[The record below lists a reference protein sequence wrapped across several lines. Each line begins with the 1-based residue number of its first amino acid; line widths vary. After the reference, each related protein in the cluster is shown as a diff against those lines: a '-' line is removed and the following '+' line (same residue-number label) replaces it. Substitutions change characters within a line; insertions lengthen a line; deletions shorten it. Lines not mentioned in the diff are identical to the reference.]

1 MYHIISYIDIT
12 YLHHNNTQHVS
23 FLLSFIIHLFYYTFS
38 LSGFSSLFLSVLL
51 VSLYTIISTISQSLF
66 PGSCF
71 SSLIL
76 CSFAKAFS
84 IIFFSIKLDCS
95 IFYSIH
101 YLRLYTLTIYIY
113 IYYIYMDHPFR
124 SFHLHLIFSL
134 RSKSLL
140 LEMPATNLI
149 LDCATNLV

>member
-1 MYHIISYIDIT
+1 MIISYYMYHIISYIDIT

-23 FLLSFIIHLFYYTFS
+23 FLLSFTLILLYFFFIWIFIFIPICIIS
-38 LSGFSSLFLSVLL
+38 III
-51 VSLYTIISTISQSLF
+51 YTIICTISQSLF

-84 IIFFSIKLDCS
+84 IIFLSIKLDCS

-113 IYYIYMDHPFR
+113 ILYLHGSPV
-124 SFHLHLIFSL
+124 SFISFTFNSFI
-134 RSKSLL
+134 
-140 LEMPATNLI
+140 EI
-149 LDCATNLV
+149 

>member
-1 MYHIISYIDIT
+1 MIISYYIYICIISYHILISYIYT
-12 YLHHNNTQHVS
+12 TTIRNMYHFS
-23 FLLSFIIHLFYYTFS
+23 FLLHLFYYTFS

-84 IIFFSIKLDCS
+84 IIFLSIKLDCS

-113 IYYIYMDHPFR
+113 ILYLLGSPV
-124 SFHLHLIFSL
+124 SFISFTFNFFI
-134 RSKSLL
+134 
-140 LEMPATNLI
+140 EI
-149 LDCATNLV
+149 

>member
-1 MYHIISYIDIT
+1 MYHIISYILISHIYT
-12 YLHHNNTQHVS
+12 TTIRNMYHFS
-23 FLLSFIIHLFYYTFS
+23 FLLHLFYYTFS
-38 LSGFSSLFLSVLL
+38 LSGFSSLFLFVLL
-51 VSLYTIISTISQSLF
+51 VSLYTIIISTISQSLF

-84 IIFFSIKLDCS
+84 IIFLSIKLDCS

-113 IYYIYMDHPFR
+113 IIFTWITRFVHFIYI
-124 SFHLHLIFSL
+124 
-134 RSKSLL
+134 
-140 LEMPATNLI
+140 
-149 LDCATNLV
+149 

>member
-1 MYHIISYIDIT
+1 MIISYYIYVSYHIIYLDIT

-38 LSGFSSLFLSVLL
+38 LSGFSSLFLFVLL
-51 VSLYTIISTISQSLF
+51 VSLYTIIISTISQSLF

-113 IYYIYMDHPFR
+113 ILYLHGSPV
-124 SFHLHLIFSL
+124 SFISFTFNFFI
-134 RSKSLL
+134 
-140 LEMPATNLI
+140 EI
-149 LDCATNLV
+149 